1 MKTISLYIS
10 PCPNDCFVFHAML
23 HGLVEVEELAY
34 NVTFEDIETLNQRAI
49 EGSGDVIKAS
59 VAVARKIDYTL
70 LDSGSALGHGNG
82 PIVVALNDS
91 RFEENAPSSIKVAI
105 PGINT
110 TAALLFKRYFPHF
123 PNLISMPFHA
133 IARAVQEGRAD
144 LGVLIHEG
152 RFTFSDMGLS
162 HLADLGEL
170 WERETQLPIPL
181 GAIFAS
187 NRLDPDT
194 IKKVERTIAR
204 STLYALQNREAS
216 ADFVRSH
223 ARELSDEVLQNH
235 IDFFVND
242 FTLSLG
248 ANGRQA
254 IATILE
260 SIERAK

>member
-1 MKTISLYIS
+1 
-10 PCPNDCFVFHAML
+10 ML
-23 HGLVEVEELAY
+23 HGLVDTEGVRY
-34 NVTFEDIETLNQRAI
+34 KVVFEDIETLNQRAI
-49 EGSGDVIKAS
+49 QGRADVIKAS

-82 PIVVALNDS
+82 PIVVALNAS
-91 RFEENAPSSIKVAI
+91 RPEENAPSSIRVAI

-110 TAALLFKRYFPHF
+110 TAALLFKRYFPQF
-123 PNLISMPFHA
+123 PNLIPMPFHA
-133 IARAVQEGRAD
+133 IASAVQEGRAD

-152 RFTFSDMGLS
+152 RFTFSDLGLS
-162 HLADLGEL
+162 HVADLGEL
-170 WERETQLPIPL
+170 WERETRLPIPL
-181 GAIFAS
+181 GSIFAS
-187 NRLDPDT
+187 NRLDPDA

-204 STLYALQNREAS
+204 STLYARENREAS

-260 SIERAK
+260 STERAK